1 MLFVYAHVQT
11 VNDAQTV

>member
-1 MLFVYAHVQT
+1 MLFVYAYVQT